1 MWSNTRIVVTQK
13 QQNNA
18 EIPSLREDGTGRLEQ
33 AARAGLMD
41 TFLFEIIDIVI
52 GKSNT
57 TISVMVF
64 TRTIR
69 YQTMPLSLIISR
81 AVVFLFLATAFQNRI
96 VNF

>member
-1 MWSNTRIVVTQK
+1 VVKHSDCRDSLIQK

-69 YQTMPLSLIISR
+69 YQTIIISC
-81 AVVFLFLATAFQNRI
+81 AVLFLFLATAFQNRI